1 MYLLNNYWKSYIA
14 VCFTTAA
21 IYAFVTGNQ
30 SVMYVI
36 ADTAI
41 YGSILCLAGVMLWNT
56 FRYAIPKH
64 HNSLYQNLFI
74 FVFLLLISACITGIE
89 TFGIYLFLPSL
100 VTFHVITLPVRI
112 FITFL
117 IIIIFRLF
125 YISCQSKEHETQ
137 DKNATDETKHVDKQI
152 IDRII
157 VRNGQK
163 IKIIPINDI
172 LYIQADGD
180 YISIHTSEGHWLKEQ
195 TMKYT
200 EETLPLDL
208 FIRIHRSYIVN
219 ISYIS
224 RIEKSG
230 ERQQLILHNR
240 EKIKISA
247 ARYQLLKQRLGI

>member
-1 MYLLNNYWKSYIA
+1 MKSYIA
-14 VCFTTAA
+14 VCFATAA

-41 YGSILCLAGVMLWNT
+41 YGSILYLAGVMLWNA

-74 FVFLLLISACITGIE
+74 FASLLLISTCITGIE
-89 TFGIYLFLPSL
+89 TFGIYLLLPSL
-100 VTFHVITLPVRI
+100 LTFHVTTLPVRI

-125 YISCQSKEHETQ
+125 YISCQSKEHEIQ
-137 DKNATDETKHVDKQI
+137 DESTIFKMKHTDKKTV
-152 IDRII
+152 DRII

-200 EETLPLDL
+200 EEILPPDI

-219 ISYIS
+219 ISHIS

-230 ERQQLILHNR
+230 ERQQLILHNH

>member
-1 MYLLNNYWKSYIA
+1 MKSYIA
-14 VCFTTAA
+14 VCFATAA
-21 IYAFVTGNQ
+21 IYAFVIGNQ
-30 SVMYVI
+30 SVVYSI
-36 ADTAI
+36 TDTAI
-41 YGSILCLAGVMLWNT
+41 YGSILCLVGIMLWNT
-56 FRYAIPKH
+56 FKYAIPKH
-64 HNSLYQNLFI
+64 HNSRYQNLFI
-74 FVFLLLISACITGIE
+74 FALFLLISASITGIE
-89 TFGIYLFLPSL
+89 TFGIHLFLPSL
-100 VTFHVITLPVRI
+100 LTFHVTTLPVRI

-117 IIIIFRLF
+117 IIVIFRLF
-125 YISCQSKEHETQ
+125 YISSQSKEHEIQ
-137 DKNATDETKHVDKQI
+137 DKNKTNKTEHTDKQTT
-152 IDRII
+152 DRIV

-180 YISIHTSEGHWLKEQ
+180 YISIHTTEGHWLKEQ

-200 EETLPLDL
+200 EEILSPDL

-219 ISYIS
+219 ISHIS